1 MVSVVVNHDFFFFFF
16 YEDNVCVRVCVFTE
30 DHKVMITFGVIEIG
44 MSTICR
50 GLGHPYRGR

>member
-1 MVSVVVNHDFFFFFF
+1 MIFFFFFF